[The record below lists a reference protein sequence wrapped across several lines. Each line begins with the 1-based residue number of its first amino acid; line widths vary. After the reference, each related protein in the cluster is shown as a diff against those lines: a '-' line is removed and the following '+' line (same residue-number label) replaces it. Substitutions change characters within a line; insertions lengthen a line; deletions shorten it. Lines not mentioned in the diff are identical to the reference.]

1 MSRRDEIRMT
11 SEEVDDFLHERRTM
25 SVATLGPDGH
35 PHLVAMWYAFLD
47 GAPAFWTYGKSQ
59 KIANLH
65 RDPRIT
71 VLVEAGDVYEELR
84 GVQLRGT
91 AEIIEDADRVF
102 TVGRGIYQRY
112 QDDELTEEDEERIR
126 RQSEKRVVVRIEA
139 ADVVSWDHRK
149 L

>member
-1 MSRRDEIRMT
+1 MSRRDEIQMT
-11 SEEVDDFLHERRTM
+11 SDEVEDFLQERRTM

-35 PHLVAMWYAFLD
+35 PHLVAMWYGFLD
-47 GAPAFWTYGKSQ
+47 GSPAFWTYGKSQ
-59 KIANLH
+59 KVANLR

-91 AEIIEDADRVF
+91 AEIIEDNDRVF
-102 TVGRGIYQRY
+102 EVGRGIYQRY
-112 QDDELTEEDEERIR
+112 QDDELTEEAEERIR
-126 RQSEKRVVVRIEA
+126 SQGKKRVAVRIDV